1 LKKQLDESTQK
12 IDRLQMDGKFE
23 EASKLLYVA
32 IPDLHK
38 KMDQYEKNIAK
49 EHSLIRDSVTSH
61 EVAEVI
67 SKSTGIPL
75 NKLMENEKTKLLH
88 LDDELKK
95 RVKGQDEAVNLVSKA
110 VLRSRASINDPNR
123 PIGSFLFLGPTG
135 VGKTELAKA
144 LAFELFDTEKSM
156 VRFDMSEYMEKHS
169 VSKLIGAPPGYVG
182 YEQAGALTEAIRRR
196 PYSVV
201 LFDEIEKAHSDVLN
215 ILLQVLD
222 DGQLRDSQ
230 GREVNFKNT
239 IIIMTSNMGSQE
251 ILEGKKDAAIMEMKK
266 ALKPEFINRIDEI
279 VVFNSLTDEVI
290 KQIIIKL
297 LDDLSMRLKSEDYI
311 VHFDESLITKIK
323 QEGYD
328 PTYGA
333 RPIKRYLQKHIENFL
348 ANAIIAN
355 EIVKN
360 KPYKIYIDK
369 NKKINIME
377 NKKN

>member
-1 LKKQLDESTQK
+1 LQLE
-12 IDRLQMDGKFE
+12 GEFE
-23 EASKLLYVA
+23 KASKLLYVA
-32 IPDLHK
+32 IPELHK
-38 KMDQYEKNIAK
+38 KIDQYEKIIAK
-49 EHSLIRDSVTSH
+49 ENSLIRDSVTSH

-75 NKLMENEKTKLLH
+75 NKLMENEKAKLLH
-88 LDDELKK
+88 LDAELKK
-95 RVKGQDEAVNLVSKA
+95 RVKGQDDAVNLVAKA

-123 PIGSFLFLGPTG
+123 PIGSFLFLGSTG

-182 YEQAGALTEAIRRR
+182 YEQAGSLTEAIRRR
-196 PYSVV
+196 PYSVI
-201 LFDEIEKAHSDVLN
+201 LFDEIEKAHPDVLN

-251 ILEGKKDAAIMEMKK
+251 ILEGKKDAAINEIKK
-266 ALKPEFINRIDEI
+266 ILRPEFLNRIDEI
-279 VVFNSLTDEVI
+279 VVFNTLTDEVVT
-290 KQIIIKL
+290 QIIAKL
-297 LDDLSMRLKSEDYI
+297 LNDLSIRLKNEDYFI
-311 VHFDESLITKIK
+311 HFDDSLINKIK

-328 PTYGA
+328 ATYGA

-348 ANAIIAN
+348 ANTIIAN
-355 EIVKN
+355 EIIKN

-369 NKKINIME
+369 NKRINIME